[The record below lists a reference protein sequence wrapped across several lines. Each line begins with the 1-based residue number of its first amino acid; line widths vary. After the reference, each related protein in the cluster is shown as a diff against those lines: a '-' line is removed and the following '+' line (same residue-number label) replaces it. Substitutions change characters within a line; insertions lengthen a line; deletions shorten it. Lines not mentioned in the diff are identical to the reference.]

1 MRSARQRKDARHAA
15 AAMATLPAAMRRLTL
30 ALVLLC
36 VAHARAQNGCLDQSY
51 LPVPVNN
58 GLEITANQTVTQTFT
73 VGIAGL
79 LTAVEVANINHHR
92 GTPTAPLEVRIVA
105 TDSTGVPNG
114 ATLASLS
121 FLPSQVPAT
130 RGTLA
135 VDLRPFA
142 ILVMPGTV
150 LGLRLSSLAAPSTQ
164 TYAWWGEAAGTIHYA
179 GGLVFIRDTTA
190 LSVWD
195 LSFQSFVGVS
205 AAWLNY
211 GTGHPGLLGVPSL
224 TASAAPVL
232 GTGIDLIAGN
242 SSGQSSTAAL
252 LAGFA
257 PDNLATPFGGA
268 LLVQVVASFTIP
280 VSIAGARVPL
290 SIPLSNAL
298 CGVPVYFQ
306 CVQID
311 GGASHGLA
319 FSPGLELVLGA

>member
-1 MRSARQRKDARHAA
+1 
-15 AAMATLPAAMRRLTL
+15 MRRLSL

-36 VAHARAQNGCLDQSY
+36 AVQARAQNGCLDQSY

-79 LTAVEVANINHHR
+79 LTAVDVANVNHHR
-92 GTPTAPLEVRIVA
+92 GTPTASLEVRIVA
-105 TDSTGVPNG
+105 TDPTGVPNG

-135 VDLRPFA
+135 VDLSPFA
-142 ILVMPGTV
+142 IFVTPGTV

-179 GGLVFIRDTTA
+179 GGMVFIRDTTA

-195 LSFQSFVGVS
+195 LSFQSFVGVP
-205 AAWLNY
+205 AAWRNY
-211 GTGHPGLLGVPSL
+211 GNGHPGLLGVPSL
-224 TASAAPVL
+224 SASAPPVL
-232 GTGIDLIAGN
+232 GTSIDLLAGN
-242 SSGQSSTAAL
+242 SSGGTSAAAL

-257 PDNLATPFGGA
+257 PDNLATPFGGT
-268 LLVQVVASFTIP
+268 LLVQVVASFTISVP
-280 VSIAGARVPL
+280 PSGARVPL
-290 SIPLSNAL
+290 AIPAANAL
-298 CGVPVYFQ
+298 CGLPVYFQ
-306 CVQID
+306 AVQVD
-311 GGASHGLA
+311 GGASQGLA
-319 FSPGLELVLGA
+319 FSPGLELILGA